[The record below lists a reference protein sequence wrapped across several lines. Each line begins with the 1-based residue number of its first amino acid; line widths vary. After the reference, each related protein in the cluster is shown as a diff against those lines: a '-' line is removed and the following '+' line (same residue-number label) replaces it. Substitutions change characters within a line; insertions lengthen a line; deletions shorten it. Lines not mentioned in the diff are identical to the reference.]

1 MTSIPPPP
9 SQPENIPPQTNTL
22 QVCMTLFVVEHGETL
37 EEPGY
42 IVRFLTS
49 DRPSMARLGGL
60 LFSMPEGR
68 ARHLMNNV
76 WWVHEDTMVQL
87 VEYIPALGIQISQ
100 LASGDQRL

>member
-1 MTSIPPPP
+1 M
-9 SQPENIPPQTNTL
+9 
-22 QVCMTLFVVEHGETL
+22 FVVEHGETL

-49 DRPSMARLGGL
+49 DRSSMARLGGL

-76 WWVHEDTMVQL
+76 WWVHEETMEQL
-87 VEYIPALGIQISQ
+87 VHLIPALGPQLSQ
-100 LASGDQRL
+100 LASGEQRL